1 MSRKDPAPA
10 SSAAPRAEPGPG
22 RREFLK
28 TAGVVGLGA
37 AAAPLVVG
45 TAEARESR
53 DEQVKARYRLTEHV
67 QRFYFLN
74 SL

>member
-10 SSAAPRAEPGPG
+10 SSATPGTETGPG
-22 RREFLK
+22 RRDFLR
-28 TAGVVGLGA
+28 TAGALGLGA
-37 AAAPLVVG
+37 AAIPLVAG
-45 TAEARESR
+45 TAEAQESR